1 MESLLKYLSENIIP
15 ALLVMVIAGL
25 FNMYTDLLV
34 LRGKF
39 ESQERD
45 LQKVQKYS
53 EKFDEV
59 LQKFD
64 RTLAIQGETVKA
76 LQETI
81 SKLEDNSN
89 PRRNNDRRN

>member
-1 MESLLKYLSENIIP
+1 M
-15 ALLVMVIAGL
+15 LVMVVAGL

-34 LRGKF
+34 LSSKF
-39 ESQERD
+39 ESQEKD

-64 RTLAIQGETVKA
+64 RTLVIQGETVKA
-76 LQETI
+76 LQETL
-81 SKLEDNSN
+81 SRLEERNN
-89 PRRNNDRRN
+89 PRRAYDSRN